1 MNTTEIRPAPEAPVA
16 EPGQLDEET
25 RDVLRRAKGLV
36 AKEWAQGDMNV
47 GGHSASGFTSAPYC
61 ALTAIWA
68 VTLNVA
74 AANALVATLGVE
86 TRREVALWNDAPE
99 RTQADVVALYD
110 AALTGQPYKP

>member
-16 EPGQLDEET
+16 EPGQLDEAT
-25 RDVLRRAKGLV
+25 RDVLRRAKSLV
-36 AKEWAQGDMNV
+36 AKEWAQGDKNV
-47 GGHSASGFTSAPYC
+47 SGYFASAPYC